1 MVYRWF
7 DIIKSKYNCDIV
19 AFVIMPNHIHVLLH
33 FNDDKFNLN
42 KIISNG
48 KRFMAYEIIKKL
60 KEMKKKRILNFLAK
74 QVSEAEIKKG
84 QLHKVFKSSF
94 DAKAIFSDKFLFQ
107 KLNYIHLNPVSG
119 KWKLA
124 KYFTDYIHSSASY
137 YEENKVGLYQPK
149 HYSLLRVSG
158 EPE

>member
-60 KEMKKKRILNFLAK
+60 KEMKKKRILNFLSK
-74 QVSEAEIKKG
+74 QVSEAEIKKR
-84 QLHKVFKSSF
+84 
-94 DAKAIFSDKFLFQ
+94 A
-107 KLNYIHLNPVSG
+107 
-119 KWKLA
+119 
-124 KYFTDYIHSSASY
+124 AS
-137 YEENKVGLYQPK
+137 
-149 HYSLLRVSG
+149 
-158 EPE
+158 